1 MRRQTLLFALLL
13 SACGTTDS
21 APTGPDSDA
30 ATADA
35 SRLDA
40 ATAGDGGAPD
50 MDAMT
55 PVVDSGT
62 DTGSDAA
69 TPDAGGSGLADPN
82 ADGSMASTM
91 SSATVHDAI
100 GDIALTIVRPNG
112 LGPFPVVLFLH
123 GFQLSPSDYTSYGE
137 RLASFG
143 YVVVMPHFPGSLF
156 SSPTHAEL
164 LTATQHLLDWLE
176 SANAAGGALEGAVD
190 LSAIGIAGHSMGGKI
205 SYLTASADARIKAIF
220 GVDAVDAGG
229 GPLGGSATDY
239 PSVAPERMGDIHVPF
254 VSLGETTNGSGGGF
268 GMACAPSDQN
278 FEQYFAAAASPA
290 LKVDVLGASHMSFL
304 DNPSCGFTCSACPSG
319 TDDPATSR
327 ALAQKYMVAFFER
340 TLRHDER
347 YARWLTG
354 ADMAADV
361 SAGLVTRE
369 TSHGF

>member
-1 MRRQTLLFALLL
+1 MA
-13 SACGTTDS
+13 
-21 APTGPDSDA
+21 
-30 ATADA
+30 
-35 SRLDA
+35 
-40 ATAGDGGAPD
+40 
-50 MDAMT
+50 
-55 PVVDSGT
+55 VDSSTPPG
-62 DTGSDAA
+62 DAR
-69 TPDAGGSGLADPN
+69 DPG
-82 ADGSMASTM
+82 ADGPLASTT
-91 SSATVHDAI
+91 SSDSVDDAVGMI
-100 GDIALTIVRPNG
+100 DLTIMRPDG
-112 LGPFPVVLFLH
+112 AGPFPAVLFLH

-143 YVVVMPHFPGSLF
+143 YVVVMPHFPGSLLR
-156 SSPTHAEL
+156 SPTHAEL

-176 SANAAGGALEGAVD
+176 SANAAASGPLSGAVD

-205 SYLTASADARIKAIF
+205 SFLTASADARIKAIF

-239 PSVAPERMGDIHVPF
+239 PSVAPERMCDIHVPF

-290 LKVDVLGASHMSFL
+290 LKIDVLGASHMSFL

-347 YARWLTG
+347 YAAWLTG
-354 ADMAADV
+354 AAMAADV